1 MRHRRS
7 VLEVNVSTI
16 LPSLALLA
24 CPLGMGVMMWM
35 MARGHKHQDQP
46 ASTAQP
52 PSVELLREEHQRL
65 GAEIERLEGDRT
77 PGEPATP
84 AR

>member
-1 MRHRRS
+1 M
-7 VLEVNVSTI
+7 STI

-24 CPLGMGVMMWM
+24 CPVGMGVMMWL
-35 MARGHKHQDQP
+35 MARGSHKRPDQQP
-46 ASTAQP
+46 ESSAQP

-77 PGEPATP
+77 PAEPAAP